1 MLKHDVT
8 FDDYLSISGEHFSSI
23 KEMHRSPAHYRS
35 RVRPAD
41 SDALRMGRAMHA
53 AVLDPASVRVVEYAG
68 RRIGKAWI
76 AFQQEHVG
84 ALILKPDQ
92 AAEVEAMRA
101 SVRAHRHASRLLRQG
116 RPEVTATFDVD
127 GVPFKSRLD
136 FVTSDGDLLELKST
150 RDNHPR
156 QFEREFARRLY
167 HAQTALYR
175 MALQANGLPCRKVYC
190 VSICKSAPYEV
201 VVYEIS
207 EDAMEA
213 GARWVRDWVARLK
226 ECERDRA
233 WPGMD
238 GGAILTLRIPD
249 WALSEGLPDIEG
261 GFDE

>member
-1 MLKHDVT
+1 MLTNNVA
-8 FDDYLSISGEHFSSI
+8 FDDYLAMPGEHFSSI

-41 SDALRMGRAMHA
+41 SDALRMGRAVHA
-53 AVLDPASVRVVEYAG
+53 AILDPASIRIVEYAG

-76 AFQQEHVG
+76 EFQQEHAG
-84 ALILKPDQ
+84 ELILKPDQ
-92 AAEVEAMRA
+92 AAEVEAMRS
-101 SVRAHRHASRLLRQG
+101 SVRAHRHASRLLRAG

-136 FVTSDGDLLELKST
+136 FVSAGGDLLELKST

-167 HAQTALYR
+167 HAQVALYR
-175 MALQANGLPCRKVYC
+175 MALQANGLSCQKVHC
-190 VSICKSAPYEV
+190 IAICKTPPHEV
-201 VVYEIS
+201 VVYDIS
-207 EDAMEA
+207 EDTIEA

-226 ECERDRA
+226 ECERERA
-233 WPGMD
+233 WPGID
-238 GGAILTLRIPD
+238 NGAILTLRIPD